1 MLHSPHGQS
10 KTADRK
16 AREAARHVE
25 RGGKAVGLQV
35 SYMCLLRKGKRVC
48 KDAALRKLGLE
59 RRIIIRRIK

>member
-1 MLHSPHGQS
+1 MDKVKQQIERLVKQHGTLS
-10 KTADRK
+10 
-16 AREAARHVE
+16 AAA
-25 RGGKAVGLQV
+25 KAVGLQV